1 MTAAGGPG
9 PVNAPIAMDES
20 SGRRRKERRAASV
33 ACGAHALHDGY
44 TDLIYIMLPL
54 WQRDF
59 GLGYAELGMLR
70 GLYAGTMAGF
80 QVPASYLAERFGPA
94 MVLALGTAL
103 AGFGYC
109 LVGLSAGLGLLL
121 VGLFVSGLGAST
133 QHPLASTLMA
143 RAYEG
148 PRSLQAIGTYNFAG
162 DLGKMTLPATASLLL
177 VGMEWRP
184 TLGLLGACGLLAAIA
199 IFYLTPRYVATPA
212 VEGTSR
218 VNLARSVSVD
228 APRYAFPLLMTI
240 GVIDSA
246 TRMGFLLFLP
256 FVLTAK
262 GASLPAIGL
271 ALTLV
276 FAGGAAG
283 KLVCAAIASRIGV
296 LPTVWLTEG
305 LTALGI
311 VALLPLSLEAAF
323 VLLPLI
329 GVALNGT
336 SSVLYGSVPALVTP
350 ERRAHAFSVFYTGT
364 IGSGATAPALYGFI
378 GDALGVPNALLV
390 VAGIVLL
397 TLPLSLAL
405 KPALALRFG

>member
-1 MTAAGGPG
+1 MTDARGPR
-9 PVNAPIAMDES
+9 PVSALKAMDES
-20 SGRRRKERRAASV
+20 SVRRRKERRAAGV

-184 TLGLLGACGLLAAIA
+184 TLGLLGTCGLLAAIA

-212 VEGTSR
+212 VDGTSK
-218 VNLARSVSVD
+218 VSLAGSASAD

-364 IGSGATAPALYGFI
+364 IGSGATAPALYGII

-397 TLPLSLAL
+397 TFPLSLAL

>member
-276 FAGGAAG
+276 FAGGGAG
-283 KLVCAAIASRIGV
+283 KLVCAVIASRIGV

-350 ERRAHAFSVFYTGT
+350 ERRAHAFSVFYTAT
-364 IGSGATAPALYGFI
+364 IGSGAAAPALYGII

-405 KPALALRFG
+405 KPALALRFR